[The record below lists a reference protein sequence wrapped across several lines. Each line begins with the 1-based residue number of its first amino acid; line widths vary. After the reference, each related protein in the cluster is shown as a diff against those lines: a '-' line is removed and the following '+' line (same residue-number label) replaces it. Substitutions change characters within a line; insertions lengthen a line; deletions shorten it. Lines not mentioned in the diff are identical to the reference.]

1 MKVARGKSGGMTLIE
16 LLVAISIFGIFMG
29 IALPSVI
36 KSVHLTSQVRR
47 VTERYPNSRKALNR
61 MADTIRS
68 AYPGAVESDILFVGA
83 SSSLEAGGI
92 MIPSDELSFPILDTS
107 YSRLRSVQRISYRVD
122 LSSAEGEPLRG
133 LVEHRS
139 FAGAAPDTGV
149 EETVLDRIVGLD
161 FRYLDDSVSPQVWA
175 QQWPPEAEGEA
186 EGEAKRKTA
195 RFPAAVKVTIF
206 VLGDIS
212 PQPKSFTT
220 IVNIPSKR

>member
-1 MKVARGKSGGMTLIE
+1 MKAARGKNGGMTLVE
-16 LLVAISIFGIFMG
+16 LLVTIAILGIFMG

-36 KSVHLTSQVRR
+36 KSVQLTSQVRR
-47 VTERYPNSRKALNR
+47 MTERYPNARKALNR
-61 MADTIRS
+61 MADMIRS
-68 AYPGAVESDILFVGA
+68 AYPGAIESDILFIGA
-83 SSSLEAGGI
+83 SASLEAGGI
-92 MIPSDELSFPILDTS
+92 MIPFDKLSFPILDTS
-107 YSRLRSVQRISYRVD
+107 YSHLRSVQRISYRVD
-122 LSSAEGEPLRG
+122 LSSVEGEPLRG

-186 EGEAKRKTA
+186 EGKAEGKTA

-212 PQPKSFTT
+212 PRPKSFTT

>member
-1 MKVARGKSGGMTLIE
+1 MTLIE
-16 LLVAISIFGIFMG
+16 LLAAIAVLGIFMG

-36 KSVHLTSQVRR
+36 KSVHLTSQVRH

-107 YSRLRSVQRISYRVD
+107 YAHFRSVQRISYRVD
-122 LSSAEGEPLRG
+122 LSSVEGEPLRG

-139 FAGAAPDTGV
+139 FAGAAPGTGM

-186 EGEAKRKTA
+186 AGEAERKIA

-212 PQPKSFTT
+212 PRPTSFTT